1 MTQNTNL
8 NVSPYFDDFSESKNY
23 KKVLFKP
30 GFPVQSRELTTL
42 QSILQNQIEKFGQY
56 FFKEGSM
63 VIPGGVSFD
72 ISYFAV
78 KLDPFFLNIPV
89 KEYTKVLADGG
100 IKIKGETSGVTAVVV
115 DRLTETESIDDVD
128 TLYVKYLSNG
138 TDGVQNK
145 FADGENLI
153 TLSDINFSISN
164 IEANS
169 TFAKCIDTNSTA
181 TGSSASISDGVY
193 FIRGYFVNVLKSTVI
208 LDQYTNS
215 PSYKV
220 GLSIQEE
227 IVSASK
233 ANSDLFDNAKGFA
246 NESAP
251 GADRFKISTTLIK
264 KDLKDTSDQNFIE
277 LIRVKNGV
285 LEKFVDRTDFNIFER
300 ELARRTFDES
310 GDYYTKPFALD
321 IRESLNDRISNR
333 GLYFENEIT
342 QNGNTPSDEIYTI
355 QVSPGKAY
363 VRGYEIDKIGTTGI
377 DSLKPRTTRKKEQQF
392 LPVNAGNIVT
402 LESVSGAPTIG
413 FDSTYRVDL
422 YDRRLQG
429 VGAASTIPAGSK
441 LIGYARAYDFN
452 QKFNVGIATDK
463 HDLRLYDI
471 QTFTEITLDSKISA
485 DANDYV
491 KGKFSGS
498 VGFLKSA
505 VSDDVN
511 LMLYNTK
518 GNFQVNEPLEING
531 INIGTNV
538 GVSTDF
544 EFSDVKSVFTTVG
557 LSTFKGNTELSGEI
571 RAFNLGDE
579 FNVGAPSGSGLNQ
592 TATMTCGGVADFRNL
607 VKIGDIISYVS
618 SGTSNLPHF
627 NRVDDVAKDSIIL
640 FATESVEGISNG
652 TVVET
657 SPNSPKIVVPQLRE
671 GNFPGYKLPIKNQYI
686 SSVNL
691 LRSDYFVRKQI
702 DLPATNSINV
712 TFNIADLGDNDLT
725 FEPFTERDY
734 TLEWE
739 DGPREIIRPVQ
750 TSFNAARTTF
760 TINGLSKVDTKAKLT
775 FLAKRNKLTS
785 KDKTIT
791 RCNSIIVDKSKFA
804 GAGAGSTETTFLDGL
819 TFSKVYGTRV
829 QDEEISLNFPDIH
842 RVLAVFE
849 SNDAGPVQLPSITVS
864 SQSDT
869 FTNNVV
875 AGEQFVGNDSG
886 AVARVFNVA
895 GGQQL
900 RFVYENDK
908 VFEIGENITL
918 KDSGI
923 VGQISAIIIGDRNLI
938 SNYELDD
945 GQRLEFVD
953 YGRIVRKKN
962 VNPPTRK
969 IQIVFDNYVNDE
981 SSGTV
986 ETVNSYNGLN
996 YSKEIPSIGETRAT
1010 DFIDYRPRVVSYSGS
1025 SAESANISPF
1035 SFLSRVFTGT
1045 SSETLV
1051 SNKTVKLDYNYY
1063 LGRIDRLYL
1072 TKNGVFELK
1081 KGEPSEFPKAP
1092 LPNNEAF
1099 EVALISMSP
1108 YTINAT
1114 LNSQVKLIPHKRYTM
1129 KDIGNL
1135 EGRIK
1140 NLEEYTTLNLLETD
1154 TNNLAIK
1161 DPNTGLDKFKSGF
1174 FVDNFRNHASH
1185 NLTGDS
1191 NFDIDLSRGELRP
1204 RTTERNASLGFE
1216 TKSTKSSPTTADYS
1230 IVDDFASPNITRN
1243 GSVLTLN
1250 FDEVEFINQPDATRV
1265 ENVNPF
1271 LITTY
1276 VGSIELNPATD
1287 FWIEEVPLETPDIV
1301 QIDSIY
1307 NGLADVFGVGE
1318 NGGMARSIFN
1328 SSETT
1333 WTGVETVVGEEAINR
1348 QVHVQDFGNEIVTT
1362 SSHDIRQT
1370 IEEKGIEKTFG
1381 LEVTAKNEQ
1390 FSLGERVIDINVLYN
1405 VRSRNIEV
1413 IGKKLKPNT
1422 RYFVFMEN
1430 VNLTGFCIPKLLPIT
1445 MVKGSFATGDI
1456 VESSKSVQ
1464 VLGQPEIKFRV
1475 AQANHKFGAFNS
1487 PTSTFPTEPYNNSS
1501 LTSAYSSTSTT
1512 LNVDTSDLADFV
1524 KPDRIGYV
1532 IPKMDLVNSDGSAE
1546 AEVDSI
1552 KLISDEGGNLIF
1564 SLHIPDPKIA
1574 SNHKFT
1580 TGANTIRLTTSPNND
1595 LNLLPG
1601 EVSAETVYNATGF
1614 SQTTQEQI
1622 LSFKTA
1628 EVDKVQTGEQT
1639 VTRISENIIEDIVT
1653 VTREEVD
1660 DGDPLAQSFFVPRK
1674 RKLEDGTIVSSDG
1687 IFITGGEIFV
1697 RTKDDT
1703 IPLNISIRT
1712 MQNGTP
1718 TKTIVPFGEVDID
1731 PTQLDSSGESIIKTS
1746 EDGSIGTKFTF
1757 KSPVY
1762 LQSDYEY
1769 ALILYAP
1776 TAAYNVFISR
1786 MGEVDLLTQKLN
1798 DKQPTLGSLFKSQNA
1813 STWTPSQYEDLKFK
1827 LNKAKFV
1834 TSSSGS
1840 ILLHNTDLPLGKI
1853 LKENPIES
1861 FSQTQLVSIA
1871 STTREFTLGD
1881 RIDQV
1886 NGSITDTGRVS
1897 AIGGPVTSGAQKYAT
1912 GHPLADVGVGATSLT
1927 SITGSGIGITEGVF
1941 TGIAFT
1947 ALTGFGNTVTGTVHI
1962 TSANQVG
1969 VITVTDGGNGFAAG
1983 DVIIANSVGN
1993 SGSAV
1998 RAVVGV
2004 VSTTDLVVIDNITR
2018 PFQESIALTHFN
2030 SSGSSE
2036 EVSGP
2041 TSIANDQIK
2050 DGFTLKINHENHGMH
2065 SNQNKVEIVDFQSN
2079 VSPVLLSDAIDDD
2092 TTDFVVS
2099 NIGILTSFEGSPVSA
2114 ANTGYLKIGKEIIS
2128 YESFNDVTRQVTIK
2142 DRGIDSSLKS
2152 NHKQNDLVSTYEF
2165 NEVSLLKINKTH
2177 NIDPREK
2184 TFDSYFIKLDDTN
2197 KSFRNSMRGG
2207 GKNLK
2212 ISQNVPFEIIN
2223 PQVTSILPTGASL
2236 SGRIKTTSG
2245 TSISG
2250 SEPSF
2255 NDEGFTNIA
2264 LNKNNELDTPRIIAS
2279 QVNEFNLLG
2288 NERSFA
2294 LELTLKSNNE
2304 DISPFIDLSR
2314 LNVILHSNL
2323 VDQPV
2328 DNFETNNQIRFS
2340 GLDPHHGVYETKKID
2355 LEFPSNGLFVKFDGH
2370 RDEEADIKV
2379 LFKLFRN
2386 DSSNDGQIYTPF
2398 NIDGSSDKF
2407 VKPNIKT
2414 NSFSEYKF
2422 TANNLP
2428 QFNGFMI
2435 KVIMTSTN
2443 QAKPPRIKNFRS
2455 IALRSFQGEE

>member
-63 VIPGGVSFD
+63 VIPGGISFD

-78 KLDPFFLNIPV
+78 KIDPFFLNIPV

-115 DRLTETESIDDVD
+115 DRLTETESIDKVD

-153 TLSDINFSISN
+153 TLSDIDFSISS

-169 TFAKCIDTNSTA
+169 TFAKCIDTNSTS

-193 FIRGYFVNVLKSTVI
+193 FIRGYFVNVPKSTVI

-220 GLSIQEE
+220 GLSIKEE

-233 ANSDLFDNAKGFA
+233 ANSDLFDNAVGFA

-264 KDLKDTSDQNFIE
+264 KDLTDSSDQNFIE
-277 LIRVKNGV
+277 LIRVKDGI
-285 LEKFVDRTDFNIFER
+285 LEKFVDSTDFNVFER

-310 GDYYTKPFALD
+310 GDYYTKPFAID

-333 GLYFENEIT
+333 GLYFENEVT

-377 DSLKPRTTRKKEQQF
+377 DSLKPRTTRKKETQF
-392 LPVNAGNIVT
+392 LPVNAGNVVT
-402 LESVSGAPTIG
+402 LESVGGAPVIG
-413 FDSTYRVDL
+413 FGSTYRVEL
-422 YDRRLQG
+422 YDRRLTG
-429 VGAASTIPAGSK
+429 VGSASTLPAGARN
-441 LIGYARAYDFN
+441 IGYARAYDFN
-452 QKFNVGIATDK
+452 QKFGVGIATDK

-471 QTFTEITLDSKISA
+471 QTFTEIRLGSNINA
-485 DANDYV
+485 NANDYI

-498 VGFLKSA
+498 TGFVKSN
-505 VSDDVN
+505 VSN
-511 LMLYNTK
+511 EPTLMLYNTK
-518 GNFQVNEPLEING
+518 GNFQINEPLEKNG
-531 INIGTNV
+531 IDIGNNV

-544 EFSDVKSVFTTVG
+544 EFSDVKSVFTHTASDNTV
-557 LSTFKGNTELSGEI
+557 FKGNTELSGEV
-571 RAFNLGDE
+571 RPFNPGDE
-579 FNVGAPSGSGLNQ
+579 FEIGSVSGSGANS
-592 TATMTCGGVADFRNL
+592 TGTMTCGGVADFRNL
-607 VKIGDIISYVS
+607 VKIGDIISYVLN
-618 SGTSNLPHF
+618 TVSNRPIF
-627 NRVDDVAKDSIIL
+627 NRVTGVSKNSVTLAGTEDVA
-640 FATESVEGISNG
+640 GISIG
-652 TVVET
+652 AVTSG

-671 GNFPGYKLPIKNQYI
+671 GNFPGYLLPIKNQYV

-691 LRSDYFVRKQI
+691 LKSDYFVRKQI
-702 DLPATNSINV
+702 PLAATGSANV
-712 TFNIADLGDNDLT
+712 TFNISDLGDNDLT

-734 TLEWE
+734 TLEWD
-739 DGPREIIRPVQ
+739 DGRREIIRLVQ
-750 TSFNAARTTF
+750 TSFNASRTTF
-760 TINGLSKVDTKAKLT
+760 TINNLSRTNVKAKLT

-785 KDKTIT
+785 KDKRIN
-791 RCNSIIVDKSKFA
+791 RCRDLIVDKSKFT
-804 GAGAGSTETTFLDGL
+804 GAGTGSLVGVGTHTSFLDGL
-819 TFSKVYGTRV
+819 AFSKVYGTRV
-829 QDEEISLNFPDIH
+829 QDEEISLNVPDIH

-849 SNDAGPVQLPSITVS
+849 SNDGNDVELPSITVS
-864 SQSDT
+864 SQTDT

-875 AGEQFVGNDSG
+875 VGEQFVGNDSG
-886 AVARVFNVA
+886 AVGRVFDPVS
-895 GGQQL
+895 GQQL
-900 RFVYENDK
+900 EFVYENDK
-908 VFEIGENITL
+908 VFNIGESITL

-923 VGQISAIIIGDRNLI
+923 IAQISAITIGDRNLI
-938 SNYELDD
+938 SNYTVDD

-953 YGRIVRKKN
+953 YGRIIRKKG
-962 VNPPTRK
+962 VSAPTRK
-969 IQIVFDNYVNDE
+969 IKIVFDHYVNDE
-981 SSGTV
+981 SSGTI

-996 YSKEIPSIGETRAT
+996 YSKEIPTIGETRAT
-1010 DFIDYRPRVVSYSGS
+1010 DVIDYRPRVIPYNS
-1025 SAESANISPF
+1025 SHPKFSDEISPF
-1035 SFLSRVFTGT
+1035 SFLSRLFTGT

-1051 SNKTVKLDYNYY
+1051 SNKNIKLDYNYY

-1072 TKNGVFELK
+1072 TKSGIFELK

-1129 KDIGNL
+1129 KDIGGL

-1140 NLEEYTTLNLLETD
+1140 SLEEYTTLNLLETD

-1191 NFDIDLSRGELRP
+1191 NFDIDLSKGELRP
-1204 RTTERNASLGFE
+1204 RTTERNATLGFE
-1216 TKSTKSSPTTADYS
+1216 TKSTIASPTTADYS
-1230 IVDDFASPNITRN
+1230 VVDDFASPNITRN
-1243 GSVLTLN
+1243 GSVLTLS
-1250 FDEVEFINQPDATRV
+1250 FDEVVFINQPDATRV

-1271 LITTY
+1271 LVTNY

-1287 FWIEEVPLETPDIV
+1287 FWIEEIPLDTPDIV

-1333 WTGVETVVGEEAINR
+1333 WTGVETVIGEQAINVSSSSR
-1348 QVHVQDFGNEIVTT
+1348 EFNNEIVTT
-1362 SSHDIRQT
+1362 TTHDLKQT
-1370 IEEKGIEKTFG
+1370 IEEKGTERDFG
-1381 LEVTAKNEQ
+1381 LDIVPTNEQ

-1413 IGKKLKPNT
+1413 IATRLKPNT

-1430 VNLTGFCIPKLLPIT
+1430 VNLTGFCVPKLLPIT
-1445 MVKGSFATGDI
+1445 MVRGSFATNDI
-1456 VESSKSVQ
+1456 VESAASIQ
-1464 VLGQPEIKFRV
+1464 VLGEPEIKFRV
-1475 AQANHKFGAFNS
+1475 AQSNHRLGAFNN
-1487 PTSTFPTEPYNNSS
+1487 PTKTFLTEPYGNTS

-1512 LNVDTSDLADFV
+1512 LNVDTADLADFV
-1524 KPDRIGYV
+1524 KPDRIGYTKPGMV
-1532 IPKMDLVNSDGSAE
+1532 IVNSDGTAE

-1580 TGANTIRLTTSPNND
+1580 TGANTIRVTSSPTNE

-1628 EVDKVQTGEQT
+1628 EVNKVQIGERT
-1639 VTRISENIIEDIVT
+1639 VTRISENIIEDIVN
-1653 VTREEVD
+1653 VTREEIPD
-1660 DGDPLAQSFFVPRK
+1660 CDPLAQSFTVPRE
-1674 RKLEDGTIVSSDG
+1674 RKLPDGSIVSSDG
-1687 IFITGGEIFV
+1687 VFITGGEIYV

-1703 IPLNISIRT
+1703 IPLNITIRT

-1718 TKTIVPFGEVDID
+1718 TTTIVPFGEVDID
-1731 PTQLDSSGESIIKTS
+1731 PVEINTS
-1746 EDGSIGTKFTF
+1746 TDGSNATTFKF

-1769 ALILYAP
+1769 ALVLFSESI
-1776 TAAYNVFISR
+1776 AYNVFINR
-1786 MGEVDLLTQKLN
+1786 MGEPDLITQKLN
-1798 DKQPTLGSLFKSQNA
+1798 DKQPALGSLFKSQNA
-1813 STWTPSQYEDLKFK
+1813 TTWTPSQYEDLKFK

-1834 TSSSGS
+1834 TNSSGS
-1840 ILLHNTDLPLGKI
+1840 ILINNTDLPLGQI
-1853 LKENPIES
+1853 LKENAVES

-1871 STTREFTLGD
+1871 STTRTFELGD

-1886 NGSITDTGRVS
+1886 NGGIIDSARIS
-1897 AIGGPVTSGAQKYAT
+1897 AIGGPVTLGS
-1912 GHPLADVGVGATSLT
+1912 TSLNGVT
-1927 SITGSGIGITEGVF
+1927 DSGTGLEEGVF

-1947 ALTGFGNTVTGTVHI
+1947 AITGFGNTITGNVHI
-1962 TSANQVG
+1962 NSANQVG
-1969 VITVTDGGNGFAAG
+1969 VITVTDGGGGFAAG
-1983 DVIIANSVGN
+1983 DVLLANSIGN
-1993 SGSAV
+1993 RGGSI
-1998 RAVVGV
+1998 RAIVGV
-2004 VSTTDLVVIDNITR
+2004 VATTDLLVLENLSR
-2018 PFQESIALTHFN
+2018 PMKQGIGLTHFN
-2030 SSGSSE
+2030 SSAISGS
-2036 EVSGP
+2036 VSAP
-2041 TSIANDQIK
+2041 TNVANDPIK

-2065 SNQNKVEIVDFQSN
+2065 SNQNKVQIVDFQSN
-2079 VSPVLLSDAIDDD
+2079 VSPVLLSDAIDDT

-2099 NIGILTSFEGSPVSA
+2099 SIGILTAFEGSPVSA

-2128 YESFNDVTRQVTIK
+2128 YEAFNESTKQITIK
-2142 DRGIDSSLKS
+2142 DRAVDSSLKS

-2165 NEVSLLKINKTH
+2165 NEVSLRKINKTH
-2177 NIDPREK
+2177 DIDTRDK

-2197 KSFRNSMRGG
+2197 KSFGKSMRGG

-2212 ISQNVPFEIIN
+2212 ISQNIPFEIVN

-2250 SEPSF
+2250 SEGSF
-2255 NDEGFTNIA
+2255 NDEGFVNVA

-2279 QVNEFNLLG
+2279 QVNEFNLLN
-2288 NERSFA
+2288 NERSFG

-2304 DISPFIDLSR
+2304 DISPFIDLTR

-2323 VDQPV
+2323 VDKPV
-2328 DNFETNNQIRFS
+2328 ADFESNSEIRIS

-2370 RDEEADIKV
+2370 REEEADIKV

-2398 NIDGSSDKF
+2398 NTDGSSDKF
-2407 VKPNIKT
+2407 VKPNIK
-2414 NSFSEYKF
+2414 NNRFSEYKF

-2455 IALRSFQGEE
+2455 IALRSFQGEEWSSI